1 MEPHGQMGWG
11 MELHHPAPNWLYTA
25 SGHEIRK
32 KCPQISTNL
41 DHSVHVNP
49 TEVPEM
55 VTCILCSLN
64 SPIYWTLQPMVWQL
78 EQVWKPCFAGSYKG
92 NLHQN
97 RTWTRVPRLVPH
109 LSLKNGD
116 HQGWTHGLNLLPTNH
131 YPPDAHTVQWVQPGP
146 HRCGDFCSL
155 PLAKDWHSSEPSSYI
170 CLARHDHF
178 RMHLRWKL
186 LSRTLPVRQ
195 LFNQIKADCVLW
207 KNILAEISNL
217 MLYVFSQLGSPEP
230 IQTHLRW
237 SQTNLCMLK
246 TCYPSNTLGGYL
258 SHKPDHICGCHHTCE
273 NVGSR
278 GKWEHYAA
286 YYFLQGWCMP

>member
-64 SPIYWTLQPMVWQL
+64 SPIYWTLHPMVWQL

-92 NLHQN
+92 NPHQN

-109 LSLKNGD
+109 LSLKNPP
-116 HQGWTHGLNLLPTNH
+116 GLDSWSKLIANEPLPSRCPH
-131 YPPDAHTVQWVQPGP
+131 CPAGSARASQMWRFLFPPTCKGLT
-146 HRCGDFCSL
+146 F
-155 PLAKDWHSSEPSSYI
+155 
-170 CLARHDHF
+170 
-178 RMHLRWKL
+178 LRAL
-186 LSRTLPVRQ
+186 Q
-195 LFNQIKADCVLW
+195 L
-207 KNILAEISNL
+207 
-217 MLYVFSQLGSPEP
+217 
-230 IQTHLRW
+230 
-237 SQTNLCMLK
+237 
-246 TCYPSNTLGGYL
+246 YL
-258 SHKPDHICGCHHTCE
+258 SSQAWP
-273 NVGSR
+273 
-278 GKWEHYAA
+278 
-286 YYFLQGWCMP
+286 LQNAP